1 MSNFFFKLYLVFQKV
16 CCIVWYGFDKCVKG
30 YFGLEDCGKKLWQ
43 QHLHI
48 RFGAAAC
55 QDGSPPAHIYHFP
68 PHAGQKLHIQ
78 NSINASQFTFYT
90 LHGFGIYK
98 KICVKEQY
106 YEIFSFICRSTF
118 ANSVIDIRMSKQISG
133 VIDTVEPMT
142 LRNQIKC
149 W

>member
-1 MSNFFFKLYLVFQKV
+1 MSNFFFKLYLVFQNV
-16 CCIVWYGFDKCVKG
+16 CCIVWYGFDKSVKG

-43 QHLHI
+43 QYLHI

-98 KICVKEQY
+98 TICVKEQY
-106 YEIFSFICRSTF
+106 YEILYPTFFIHMQKYFC
-118 ANSVIDIRMSKQISG
+118 KQCYRYSHEQ
-133 VIDTVEPMT
+133 T
-142 LRNQIKC
+142 NQRC
-149 W
+149 Y